1 VDRRGNATDGSVA
14 AALLLDEVWAA
25 ERDRVATTPALTAMP
40 NRVRREKYCI
50 AARPPGIELN
60 FDSIIR
66 AKEFLMNK
74 SASRRNF
81 LATAGLALPAVGLA
95 RPADDKRPATPK
107 SPARDAAPKFS
118 YRTLGKTGLKPTAVG
133 FGCMVTSDPTVV
145 ERAADIGITYFD
157 TARGYQ
163 GGNNE
168 RMVGG
173 ALKGK
178 RNSLILSSK
187 THASNKEG
195 ALADIDTSLKELG
208 TDHLDIW
215 YLHAKTKADQI
226 TDDLMEAQNIA
237 KKAGKIRFAGIS
249 THGGQKEVIPAAIAK
264 KHFDVILTSYNF
276 TMDASMN
283 DLLKSAK
290 DAGIGTVA
298 MKVMAGGFRQVR
310 QGNPRYDI
318 FHRDGAMLAML
329 KWVLRNQNVDT
340 TIPSITDFDQL
351 DQNLR
356 AMSEIFTPADEKLL
370 AARLEHLAPLYCR
383 MCGSCDGVCAKGL
396 PVADLIRYVSYA
408 EGYGE
413 FAMARDQYLQ
423 LPTHLQ
429 SVRCGDCDECTVNCP
444 NGVHVSARVTRAQ
457 ELFA

>member
-1 VDRRGNATDGSVA
+1 
-14 AALLLDEVWAA
+14 
-25 ERDRVATTPALTAMP
+25 M
-40 NRVRREKYCI
+40 
-50 AARPPGIELN
+50 
-60 FDSIIR
+60 
-66 AKEFLMNK
+66 MNN
-74 SASRRNF
+74 SASRRSF
-81 LATAGLALPAVGLA
+81 LATAGLALPAVGMA
-95 RPADDKRPATPK
+95 RPADDKRSKTPPK
-107 SPARDAAPKFS
+107 DASPKFT
-118 YRTLGKTGLKPTAVG
+118 YRSLGRTGLKPTAVG

-168 RMVGG
+168 RMVGA
-173 ALKGK
+173 ALKAR

-187 THASNKEG
+187 THAGTKEQ

-215 YLHAKTKADQI
+215 YLHAKTRADQI
-226 TDDLMEAQNIA
+226 TDELMEAQDIA
-237 KKAGKIRFAGIS
+237 KKTGKIRFAGVS
-249 THGGQKEVIPAAIAK
+249 THGGQKEVFPAAIAK

-283 DLLKSAK
+283 DLIQSAK
-290 DAGIGTVA
+290 DAGIGVVA
-298 MKVMAGGFRQVR
+298 MKVMAGGFRQMR
-310 QGNPRYDI
+310 AGNPRYDI

-329 KWVLRNQNVDT
+329 KWVLRNKNVDT

-356 AMSEIFTPADEKLL
+356 AMSEIFTPEDEKLL

-383 MCGSCDGVCAKGL
+383 MCGQCDGICAKGL

-408 EGYGE
+408 DGYGE
-413 FAMARDQYLQ
+413 YAMAREQFLD
-423 LPTHLQ
+423 LPDHLQ
-429 SVRCGDCDECTVNCP
+429 SVRCGDCGECTVACP
-444 NGVHVSARVTRAQ
+444 HGVRVAERVSRAQ